1 MTIMNGECFLKAKL
15 GAAGVVLSFLMICG
29 AGAGATSP
37 TDGWLITPQEAA
49 LAPAV
54 DAPGGTLL
62 DVGRQESNLG
72 PTIEVLKPNDGGRA
86 SAPIEIQ
93 INFVPKAGAVDL
105 TSLKVT
111 VVKLFPFDIT
121 DRVRDYATSAGIQ
134 MKEAK
139 IPAGKHIV
147 RISVADTDGA
157 RSVKEIEFE
166 VL

>member
-1 MTIMNGECFLKAKL
+1 MTIMNCERFLKAKL

-29 AGAGATSP
+29 VGAGATSP

-49 LAPAV
+49 LAPRAE
-54 DAPGGTLL
+54 APGGAPL

-72 PTIEVLKPNDGGRA
+72 PTIEILKPDAGGKA
-86 SAPIEIQ
+86 SGPVEIQ
-93 INFVPKAGAVDL
+93 INFVPKTGPVDV

-111 VVKLFPFDIT
+111 VVKFIPFDIT
-121 DRVRDYATSAGIQ
+121 ERLRDYATAEGIQ
-134 MKEAK
+134 IKEAK

-147 RISVADTDGA
+147 RISVADAQGA
-157 RSVKEIEFE
+157 RSIKEIEFE